1 MIDNIVITDINGN
14 YNITASTPII
24 ILYNI
29 PIDYMS
35 LVYDTIYIV
44 DKQIYKYIKQK
55 IFDDIFVPVSQ
66 IKENSSELY
75 NVMFANTT
83 IFPLASYYKEIK
95 QNVWIGKTTISRT
108 LYKTIGTIM
117 SKTKPT
123 IKYPVFPSYMLA
135 KRDYKIN
142 NIYKDIYSDNSYGK
156 WKLNTNKLTNNN
168 FYSKLKM
175 VENSNPWYQN
185 NNIMGGA
192 AHMKD
197 SYKITGKENKTF
209 KNESPNNIIY
219 VMLILV
225 VLLILA
231 KQM

>member
-24 ILYNI
+24 ILYNV

-35 LVYDTIYIV
+35 LVYDTIYTV

-55 IFDDIFVPVSQ
+55 IYDDVFIPVSQ
-66 IKENSSELY
+66 IKENSSGLY
-75 NVMFANTT
+75 NVMFANTS
-83 IFPLASYYKEIK
+83 IFPLATYYKEIK

-117 SKTKPT
+117 SKTKPI
-123 IKYPVFPSYMLA
+123 IKYPVFPSYMLT

-156 WKLNTNKLTNNN
+156 WKLDENKLINKNL
-168 FYSKLKM
+168 YSKLKM
-175 VENSNPWYQN
+175 VENSNPWYHN

-192 AHMKD
+192 AHIKD
-197 SYKITGKENKTF
+197 SYKITGKENKTY
-209 KNESPNNIIY
+209 NNDSPNNIIY
-219 VMLILV
+219 IMLVLV